1 MGNYNPQA
9 PVLLGQQW
17 VPIRSEDLVFSPSD
31 STVELGHAFTL
42 TTPRQ
47 INNARFYVNEL
58 PPTPIG
64 AQVGVVNIY
73 PYGLEAETGPIQQV
87 VIPCNNGGVTGA
99 GSPGLSIDGASTV
112 AEALARQGDGK
123 RIKATFTGSG
133 ATAVSGNLA
142 MFFAT
147 NQYPQL
153 QGKRILNVSMEYTGW
168 VGDRDAL
175 GNLNADFV
183 SPNTTQPLTTL
194 SLSNN
199 AGFGPASFLPSF
211 SSNTGSLE
219 GMADTGNAANGTP
232 AANQVLAVINLGDV
246 NSLNDFVNNER
257 PPWRYSDLQRF
268 EASNANRAQ
277 VNIIFQVPYMPDSP
291 TTGGVEAYLEYAA
304 LRITYCEETR
314 VAVGGWRFAYTLG
327 ANQIPMRDMSGNANP
342 TLAAGQYSA
351 TLTFANAGDASFGAS
366 TLGAFPTL
374 NAARQLYAITSHPG
388 VEVDVPFPLDD
399 HLGEPFSRTTTM
411 VLPQLSLHA
420 TGGVL
425 TEPHAYGNQIAA
437 QVYGSNVA
445 QQVIY
450 DDLVGVAT
458 SYPQVRWYARRF
470 GLTTVPLTLSSTNVT
485 GAGLSVSITPGDFD
499 LLPEIVDGWREI
511 TLRFPAAPSMG
522 TVSPDPIWQWS
533 AAGELAGNRWE
544 VLGACAPAISGTPGN
559 NFNQVPLADRLG
571 AATYQP
577 PAGIATSL
585 SWIPQG
591 CASPYVTGA
600 AADPN
605 SDAVLIFS
613 QDPPTVTGLTLT
625 QLTQSVTGIGL
636 NCGSTPCCIP
646 SGIGYNRLTWSTP
659 TGFDAGGLLL
669 PGFIGS
675 YASTP
680 DAAPLDIVGDIDIRV
695 DTAPADWTPPTTN
708 MTLISKR
715 GGAGARSYRLQILT
729 TGAIALSWSNDGTA
743 VLTDTSTVAPTIADG
758 GRLVIRA
765 TLDVDNGAAG
775 HTTTFYTAPTLSG
788 PWAVLGA
795 PVVTAG
801 VTSIFSSAA
810 PVEIGSFNGGAAEMF
825 TGIIYA
831 AEVRDGIG
839 GSLVASPD
847 FGAQSAGTTTFTDSS
862 GRPWTVNGAALIFD
876 SPTLA
881 AGYSYEL
888 QRYDI
893 VTAQFQTIML
903 TTANNAVSGTA
914 SFNDFEARVGTPS
927 VYRIKVNNLYNFGG
941 TYSSQVSGAPP
952 APGITGGCADM
963 TGALIFTSNA
973 AQQGNANL
981 AYIMQWEDDT
991 PVESF
996 GLPEAGDVQFQEFY
1010 GRDGSVAFHGTE
1022 RGLETFNRTVLINGG
1037 AVSLA
1042 SLADGKGIRDLAWAS
1057 YPYVCVR
1064 DDLGNRWYATVQVPS
1079 INVRNNRQA
1088 YMAALT
1094 ITETTQTPYA
1104 VSGL

>member
-1 MGNYNPQA
+1 
-9 PVLLGQQW
+9 
-17 VPIRSEDLVFSPSD
+17 
-31 STVELGHAFTL
+31 
-42 TTPRQ
+42 
-47 INNARFYVNEL
+47 
-58 PPTPIG
+58 
-64 AQVGVVNIY
+64 VVNIY

-123 RIKATFTGSG
+123 RIRATFTGTT
-133 ATAVSGNLA
+133 ATAVSGSLA

-183 SPNTTQPLTTL
+183 SPNTSQPLTTL

-199 AGFGPASFLPSF
+199 AGLGPASFIPSF

-277 VNIIFQVPYMPDSP
+277 VNVVFQVPYMPESP
-291 TTGGVEAYLEYAA
+291 TPNGVEAYLEYAA

-314 VAVGGWRFAYTLG
+314 VAAGGWRFTYTLG

-351 TLTFANAGDASFGAS
+351 TLTFANAGDTSFGAS

-445 QQVIY
+445 QQIIY
-450 DDLVGVAT
+450 DDLVGAAT

-511 TLRFPAAPSMG
+511 TLRFPTAPSMG

-577 PAGIATSL
+577 PAGVATSL

-591 CASPYVTGA
+591 CGSPYVTGA

-613 QDPPTVTGLTLT
+613 ADPPTVTGLTLT

-646 SGIGYNRLTWSTP
+646 SGIGYNRLTWS
-659 TGFDAGGLLL
+659 
-669 PGFIGS
+669 
-675 YASTP
+675 
-680 DAAPLDIVGDIDIRV
+680 AA
-695 DTAPADWTPPTTN
+695 
-708 MTLISKR
+708 
-715 GGAGARSYRLQILT
+715 
-729 TGAIALSWSNDGTA
+729 AIAA
-743 VLTDTSTVAPTIADG
+743 
-758 GRLVIRA
+758 
-765 TLDVDNGAAG
+765 
-775 HTTTFYTAPTLSG
+775 SG
-788 PWAVLGA
+788 
-795 PVVTAG
+795 
-801 VTSIFSSAA
+801 
-810 PVEIGSFNGGAAEMF
+810 
-825 TGIIYA
+825 
-831 AEVRDGIG
+831 
-839 GSLVASPD
+839 
-847 FGAQSAGTTTFTDSS
+847 FG
-862 GRPWTVNGAALIFD
+862 
-876 SPTLA
+876 
-881 AGYSYEL
+881 SYEL
-888 QRYDI
+888 QRFDG
-893 VTAQFQTIML
+893 VTGVFQTIML
-903 TTANNAVSGTA
+903 TTATAAATGTLA
-914 SFNDFEARVGTPS
+914 FNDFEARVGTPS
-927 VYRIKVNNLYNFGG
+927 VYRIRVNNLYNFGG
-941 TYSSQVSGAPP
+941 AYSSQVSGAPP
-952 APGITGGCADM
+952 VPGITGGCADM

-996 GLPEAGDVQFQEFY
+996 GLPEAGDVQFQQFY

-1104 VSGL
+1104 VSGS